1 MRRNEFA
8 SEDPKLLEEL
18 LLTCEFGTLA
28 LFETAPYAI
37 PINFAPLKNEIIFH
51 GATAGRKF
59 TIISQNPC
67 ASFSVVHALS
77 LLPSY
82 FSDTPLACAASA
94 MFISAHITGQVR
106 ILETAQ
112 EKQDALNALMQKLQ
126 PEGGY
131 APLEADDSR
140 YESALKRTAVFALK
154 ISEYSLKLKLGQNQ
168 SKERQEA
175 LIKRLQERG
184 SALDLLSVQ
193 YMRRFLK

>member
-28 LFETAPYAI
+28 LFDTAPYAI
-37 PINFAPLKNEIIFH
+37 PTNFAPLKNEIIFH

-59 TIISQNPC
+59 KIIAQNPC

-94 MFISAHITGQVR
+94 MF
-106 ILETAQ
+106 
-112 EKQDALNALMQKLQ
+112 ALMQKLQ

-131 APLEADDSR
+131 APLEADDSH
-140 YESALKRTAVFALK
+140 YEGALKRTAVFALK

-168 SKERQEA
+168 SKERQET